1 MRMFRGRLKNQL
13 TLFNA
18 FSKLLI
24 FGVLLLLI
32 PYSINKISIKNTD
45 NNLYKKLDQLYDII
59 DSTGIESFID
69 ADSEIRSYGSYNIL
83 KAEYISIEQVHTDSL
98 YESIESTRRIIEDEI
113 VDYRVISAVFG
124 YDENEYYLIEI
135 GRSIN
140 DIVDFK
146 RTLQRFILIFLLIVI
161 VITVVVDISFIQS
174 LLRPFDHIINKLKRS
189 TSPHNFDYS
198 PVKTMSSDFMYL
210 ENSINNLMR
219 KIEIRFNDERE
230 FISNVSHELLTPI
243 SIIQNK
249 IDNSLNSED
258 IPVNIVNKLVESKK
272 TLNRLTVM
280 IRTLLLM
287 SRIENN
293 EFIKSDSIDLKQIVD
308 DVIEEIYIMIQ
319 AKELN
324 LISDINSDLPV
335 IKGNRDLIFN
345 LIFNLVTN
353 AAKHTPES
361 GSVDINLSV
370 NTDVLVFKIRNSG
383 SGINKDVI
391 PEMFS
396 RFKRFDNSSEGYG
409 IGLALAKKI
418 ADYHNVLISVDS
430 DSNSYTEFTL
440 QFKI

>member
-1 MRMFRGRLKNQL
+1 M
-13 TLFNA
+13 
-18 FSKLLI
+18 
-24 FGVLLLLI
+24 LI
-32 PYSINKISIKNTD
+32 PYFINKISIKNTD

-69 ADSEIRSYGSYNIL
+69 EDAEIRSYGSYNIL
-83 KAEYISIEQVHTDSL
+83 KAEYISIEQIKTDSL
-98 YESIESTRRIIEDEI
+98 YESIESTRRIIENEI

-124 YDENEYYLIEI
+124 YDDSEFYLIEI
-135 GRSIN
+135 GKSIN

-174 LLRPFDHIINKLKRS
+174 LLRPFDHIITKLKRS
-189 TSPHNFDYS
+189 TSPHNFDYT
-198 PVKTMSSDFMYL
+198 PVKSMSSDFIYL

-249 IDNSLNSED
+249 IDNSLNSDD

-272 TLNRLTVM
+272 TLNRLTLM

-293 EFIKSDSIDLKQIVD
+293 EFIKNDTINIKQIVD
-308 DVIEEIYIMIQ
+308 DVIEEIYIMVQ

-324 LISDINSDLPV
+324 LISDISSNLPA
-335 IKGNRDLIFN
+335 ISGNRDLIFN

-353 AAKHTPES
+353 AIKHTPEA
-361 GSVDINLSV
+361 GTVDIKILTTNSV
-370 NTDVLVFKIRNSG
+370 IIFKIKNSG
-383 SGINKDVI
+383 KGINKDLI
-391 PEMFS
+391 PDIFS
-396 RFKRFDNSSEGYG
+396 RFKRLDNSSEGYG

-418 ADYHNVLISVDS
+418 ADYHNIDISVNS
-430 DSNSYTEFTL
+430 DSNTYTEFILEFT
-440 QFKI
+440 I